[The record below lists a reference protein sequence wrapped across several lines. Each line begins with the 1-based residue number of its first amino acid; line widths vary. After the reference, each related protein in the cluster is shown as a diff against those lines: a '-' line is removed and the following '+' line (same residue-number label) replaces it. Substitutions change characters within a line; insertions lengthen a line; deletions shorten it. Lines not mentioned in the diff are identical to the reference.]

1 MVAFD
6 LDGERIGTIRIVPMG
21 YQLTLTETLME
32 QLGSDAPALT
42 AGDWEVGRLVLAPE
56 YRSDV
61 DALRHCLH
69 LALQYAC
76 AHARV
81 DSLYAAC
88 THVLSRLY
96 RRFAFLALAKD
107 VPLVGTGKL
116 YTLISGRSGE
126 VVLALSGRHALMQ
139 PTEIVSQ

>member
-21 YQLTLTETLME
+21 YQLTLTEALME
-32 QLGSDAPALT
+32 QLGPDAPMLT

-61 DALRHCLH
+61 DALRHCLD

-81 DSLYAAC
+81 DTLYAAC
-88 THVLSRLY
+88 TRVLSRLY
-96 RRFAFLALAKD
+96 RRFAFLAFAKD
-107 VPLVGTGKL
+107 VPLAGTSKL
-116 YTLISGRSGE
+116 YTLISGRSDE
-126 VVLALSGRHALMQ
+126 VVFALSDRNLLHPAETCGQ
-139 PTEIVSQ
+139 